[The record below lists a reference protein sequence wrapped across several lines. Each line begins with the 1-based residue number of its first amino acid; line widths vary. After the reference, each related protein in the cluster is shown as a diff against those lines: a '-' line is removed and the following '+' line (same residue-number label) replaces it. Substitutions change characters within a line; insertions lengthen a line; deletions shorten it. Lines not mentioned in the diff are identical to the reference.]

1 MRFFG
6 WPKRRKS
13 EQWFNMN
20 DLDLM
25 TEIEKLAHVLR
36 TTPDKLAY
44 LKNLSLEDFRHLNQS
59 ISDRLLT
66 DSSDVWAKLAG
77 VAKFM
82 PNFINAQVAKSLLGP
97 NITANLTYHVDVK
110 QAVSIAKSLNIEF
123 LAQVAENLV
132 PARAQHI
139 IQAFPMDVLVSLTR
153 ILTRDRKF
161 FTMGAFVD
169 YMDHA
174 KIITLAKEIPDTES
188 LLRVGLYTQN
198 KAHVAK
204 LADSFTD
211 DKVVDMIETAQR
223 KDLWPSLIGLLAHFT
238 ETQHQRIAGLVGRM
252 SVDALLGMI
261 PFAIEH
267 AALVHIFAFL
277 KYLNADMY
285 AHMATIVAK
294 LDSEALAK
302 IIHAADE
309 SGQLPIALK
318 IADHLAERDVDRLAA
333 MSHRYD
339 DELLKRVILTA
350 HAEGLI
356 PFGLRLLA
364 LLPAAEIERAER
376 IAKTIDRRVIA
387 DAQAQIDQSLL
398 KDRLGWLRKI

>member
-1 MRFFG
+1 
-6 WPKRRKS
+6 
-13 EQWFNMN
+13 MN

-25 TEIEKLAHVLR
+25 TEIEKLAHVLKI
-36 TTPDKLAY
+36 TPDKLQF
-44 LKNLSLEDFRHLNQS
+44 LRTLSLDDFRNLNNS

-66 DSSDVWAKLAG
+66 DSSDVWARLAG

-132 PARAQHI
+132 PARAIHI
-139 IQAFPMDVLVSLTR
+139 IQAFPMDVMVGLTR
-153 ILTRDRKF
+153 ILTRDRKY

-169 YMDHA
+169 HMDKE
-174 KIITLAKEIPDTES
+174 KILVLSKEIPDTES
-188 LLRVGLYTQN
+188 LLRVALYTQN
-198 KAHVAK
+198 KAHVAT
-204 LADSFTD
+204 LTD
-211 DKVVDMIETAQR
+211 GYSDEKIVDMVETAQR
-223 KDLWPSLIGLLAHFT
+223 KDLWPSVIGLLAYFN
-238 ETQHQRIAGLVGRM
+238 EDQHKRLARLVGQV
-252 SVDALLGMI
+252 SVDALLGMV

-267 AALVHIFAFL
+267 GALVHIFAFL
-277 KYLNADMY
+277 KHLSNDMY
-285 AHMATIVAK
+285 AHMATICAK

-302 IIHAADE
+302 LIHAAEE
-309 SGQLPIALK
+309 SGQLPTALK
-318 IADHLAERDVDRLAA
+318 IADHLAERDVERLAA
-333 MSHRYD
+333 MSHRFD

-364 LLPAAEIERAER
+364 LLPEIEIPRAER
-376 IAKTIDRRVIA
+376 IAATLGKDVISA
-387 DAQAQIDQSLL
+387 AQAQIDQAMM
-398 KDRLGWLRKI
+398 KERLGWLKKL

>member
-1 MRFFG
+1 
-6 WPKRRKS
+6 
-13 EQWFNMN
+13 MN

-25 TEIEKLAHVLR
+25 TEVEKLAHVLKI
-36 TTPDKLAY
+36 TPDKIQF
-44 LKNLSLEDFRHLNQS
+44 LKHLSLDDFRSLNQS

-66 DSSDVWAKLAG
+66 DSSDVWSKLAG

-139 IQAFPMDVLVSLTR
+139 IAAFPMDVLVGLTR
-153 ILTRDRKF
+153 ILTRDKKY

-169 YMDHA
+169 YMDKD
-174 KIITLAKEIPDTES
+174 KILALSREIPDTES
-188 LLRVGLYTQN
+188 LLRVALYTQN
-198 KAHVAK
+198 KAHVAT
-204 LADSFTD
+204 LTD
-211 DKVVDMIETAQR
+211 GYSDEKIIDMVETAQR
-223 KDLWPSLIGLLAHFT
+223 KDLWPSVIGLLAYFT
-238 ETQHQRIAGLVGRM
+238 EAQHQRLARLVGNV
-252 SVDALLGMI
+252 SVDALLGMV

-267 AALVHIFAFL
+267 GALVHIFAFL
-277 KYLNADMY
+277 KHLNQDMY
-285 AHMATIVAK
+285 AHMATICAK

-302 IIHAADE
+302 LIHAAEE
-309 SGQLPIALK
+309 SGQLPTALK
-318 IADHLAERDVDRLAA
+318 IADHLAERDVERLAA
-333 MSHRYD
+333 MAHRFD

-364 LLPAAEIERAER
+364 LLPETEIPRAEK
-376 IAKTIDRRVIA
+376 IAATLEKNVIK
-387 DAQAQIDQSLL
+387 DAQAQIGQAML
-398 KDRLGWLRKI
+398 KDRLGWLKKL

>member
-1 MRFFG
+1 
-6 WPKRRKS
+6 
-13 EQWFNMN
+13 MN

-25 TEIEKLAHVLR
+25 TEIEKLAHVLKV
-36 TTPDKLAY
+36 TPDKIQY
-44 LKNLSLEDFRHLNQS
+44 LRSLGLDDFRQLNQS

-66 DSSDVWAKLAG
+66 DSSDVWARLAG

-97 NITANLTYHVDVK
+97 NITANLTYHIDVK

-153 ILTRDRKF
+153 ILTRDKKY

-169 YMDHA
+169 YMDKD
-174 KIITLAKEIPDTES
+174 KILTLSKEIPDTES
-188 LLRVGLYTQN
+188 LLRVALYTQN
-198 KAHVAK
+198 KAHVAT
-204 LADSFTD
+204 LTDGYSD
-211 DKVVDMIETAQR
+211 DKIVDMVETAQR
-223 KDLWPSLIGLLAHFT
+223 KDLWPSVIGLLAYFT
-238 ETQHQRIAGLVGRM
+238 ETQHRRLAGLVGRV
-252 SVDALLGMI
+252 SVDALLGMV

-267 AALVHIFAFL
+267 GALVHIFAFL
-277 KYLNADMY
+277 KHLSPDMY
-285 AHMATIVAK
+285 AHMATIFAK

-302 IIHAADE
+302 LIHAADE
-309 SGQLPIALK
+309 SGQLPTALR
-318 IADHLAERDVDRLAA
+318 IADHLAERDVERLSA
-333 MSHRYD
+333 MSHRFD

-350 HAEGLI
+350 HAENLI

-364 LLPAAEIERAER
+364 LLPEAEVPRAER
-376 IAKTIDRRVIA
+376 IAGTFERKVIT
-387 DAQAQIDQSLL
+387 DAQAHIEQSMLR
-398 KDRLGWLRKI
+398 DRLGWLKKM

>member
-1 MRFFG
+1 M
-6 WPKRRKS
+6 S
-13 EQWFNMN
+13 
-20 DLDLM
+20 DLDLL

-36 TTPDKLAY
+36 ITPDRIEY
-44 LKNLSLEDFRHLNQS
+44 LKKLSLDELRSLNDS
-59 ISDRLLT
+59 ISNRLLT

-82 PNFINAQVAKSLLGP
+82 PNFINAQVARSLLGP
-97 NITANLTYHVDVK
+97 NITANLTYHIDTK
-110 QAVSIAKSLNIEF
+110 QAVSIASSLSIDF

-132 PARAQHI
+132 PARARHLI
-139 IQAFPMDVLVSLTR
+139 EALPMDLLVKLTR
-153 ILTRDRKF
+153 TLTRDKKF

-169 YMDHA
+169 YMDRE
-174 KIITLAKEIPDTES
+174 KILALSREIPDTES

-198 KAHVAK
+198 KAHVAT
-204 LADSFTD
+204 LADGFSD
-211 DKVVDMIETAQR
+211 EKIIDMIETAQQ

-238 ETQHQRIAGLVGRM
+238 EAQHRRLAGLVGRV
-252 SVDALLGMI
+252 SVDALLGMV

-267 AALVHIFAFL
+267 GALVHIFAFL
-277 KYLNADMY
+277 QYLNPEMY

-294 LDSEALAK
+294 LDSEALSRL
-302 IIHAADE
+302 IHAADE
-309 SGQLPIALK
+309 SGKLAVALK

-333 MSHRYD
+333 MSHRFD

-364 LLPAAEIERAER
+364 LLPEGEIPRAER
-376 IAKTIDRRVIA
+376 IAKTIDRKVIT
-387 DAQAQIDQSLL
+387 DAQAQIEQSLL
-398 KDRLGWLRKI
+398 KDRLGWLKRL